1 MVSRLVVRGG
11 RIRDLVLDSRG
22 SAPVEF
28 VLVGVVLT
36 VLTLAIIQFGVAV
49 YVRNVVH
56 DAAVE
61 GAHIAALADTT
72 AGEGAARTRE
82 IIARTVGGA
91 FAEDVSVRDTNDL
104 GYPAVEVTVRTTLP
118 LVGLI
123 GVPWAL
129 EVSAHA
135 PAEILE

>member
-1 MVSRLVVRGG
+1 MALRRCRLGG
-11 RIRDLVLDSRG
+11 LVLDSRG

-36 VLTLAIIQFGVAV
+36 VLTLAIVQFGVAV

-61 GAHIAALADTT
+61 GAHRAALADTT
-72 AGEGAARTRE
+72 LTEGEARTRDV
-82 IIARTVGGA
+82 ITRAVGEA
-91 FAEDVSVRDTNDL
+91 FAEDVSARDTEHL
-104 GYPAVEVTVRTTLP
+104 GYPAVEVTVRATLP
-118 LVGLI
+118 LIGLI

-129 EVSAHA
+129 EVPASA
-135 PAEILE
+135 PAETLD

>member
-1 MVSRLVVRGG
+1 MARRNRRFGG
-11 RIRDLVLDSRG
+11 LVLDSRG

-36 VLTLAIIQFGVAV
+36 ALTLAIIQFGVAV

-61 GAHIAALADTT
+61 GAHRAALADTSL
-72 AGEGAARTRE
+72 AEGAERTRE
-82 IIARTVGGA
+82 IITRTVGGA
-91 FAEDVSVRDTNDL
+91 FAEDVSARDSERL

-129 EVSAHA
+129 EVSAYA
-135 PAEILE
+135 PAESLD

>member
-1 MVSRLVVRGG
+1 MIQQTRRLGG
-11 RIRDLVLDSRG
+11 LGSDERG
-22 SAPVEF
+22 SASVEF

-61 GAHIAALADTT
+61 GAHRAALADTSL
-72 AGEGAARTRE
+72 AEGAARTRE
-82 IIARTVGGA
+82 LIGRTVGES
-91 FAEDVSVRDTNDL
+91 FAEDVFARTTDDL

-118 LVGLI
+118 LVGLT

-135 PAEILE
+135 PAEALE

>member
-1 MVSRLVVRGG
+1 MLVDVRRVSRFRSGLG
-11 RIRDLVLDSRG
+11 LDERG

-61 GAHIAALADTT
+61 GAHRAALADTSL
-72 AGEGAARTRE
+72 AEGTARTRE
-82 IIARTVGGA
+82 MIGRSVGEE
-91 FAEDVSVRDTNDL
+91 FAEDISARMTDDL
-104 GYPAVEVTVRTTLP
+104 GYPAIEVTVRTTLP

-135 PAEILE
+135 PAESLE

>member
-1 MVSRLVVRGG
+1 MLSRVRRSG
-11 RIRDLVLDSRG
+11 DLMDDERG

-36 VLTLAIIQFGVAV
+36 ALTFAIIQFGVAV

-61 GAHIAALADTT
+61 GAHRAALADTSLT
-72 AGEGAARTRE
+72 EGVERTRE
-82 IIARTVGGA
+82 VIGRTVGDA
-91 FAEDVSVRDTNDL
+91 FAEDVSARTTDHL

-129 EVSAHA
+129 EVSAYA
-135 PAEILE
+135 PAETLE

>member
-1 MVSRLVVRGG
+1 MMSRPRRLTDLA
-11 RIRDLVLDSRG
+11 RDSTG

-36 VLTLAIIQFGVAV
+36 MLTLAIIQFGVAV

-61 GAHIAALADTT
+61 GAHVAALADTT
-72 AGEGAARTRE
+72 LAEGADRTRMV
-82 IIARTVGGA
+82 IGRTVGEG
-91 FAEDVSVRDTNDL
+91 FAQDVSVRETEQL
-104 GYPAVEVTVRTTLP
+104 GYPAVEVRVRTTLP
-118 LVGLI
+118 LIGLI

-135 PAEILE
+135 PAESLD

>member
-1 MVSRLVVRGG
+1 M
-11 RIRDLVLDSRG
+11 LDSRG

-36 VLTLAIIQFGVAV
+36 VLTLAIVQFGVAV

-61 GAHIAALADTT
+61 GAHRAALADTT
-72 AGEGAARTRE
+72 LTEGEARTRDV
-82 IIARTVGGA
+82 ITRAVGEA
-91 FAEDVSVRDTNDL
+91 FAEDVSARDTEHL
-104 GYPAVEVTVRTTLP
+104 GYPAVEVTVRATLP
-118 LVGLI
+118 LIGLI

-129 EVSAHA
+129 EVTASA
-135 PAEILE
+135 PAETLD

>member
-1 MVSRLVVRGG
+1 MAPRRCRLGG
-11 RIRDLVLDSRG
+11 LVLDARG

-36 VLTLAIIQFGVAV
+36 VLTLAIVQFGVAV

-61 GAHIAALADTT
+61 GAHRAALADTT
-72 AGEGAARTRE
+72 LAEGEARTRDV
-82 IIARTVGGA
+82 ITRTVGGA
-91 FAEDVSVRDTNDL
+91 FAEDVSARDTEHL
-104 GYPAVEVTVRTTLP
+104 GYPAVELTVRTTLP
-118 LVGLI
+118 LIGLV

-129 EVSAHA
+129 EVTAHA
-135 PAEILE
+135 PAETLD